1 MADTNYDVLAIG
13 AHPDD
18 VEVGCGGTLCRLV
31 AQGHSAAITFLT
43 EGEMGTGG
51 NIEIRR
57 QEARDAAKIM
67 GVYLSPPYDWGDT
80 QLTDTYQRRVEI
92 AQLIRRIRPKILLC
106 PYPQIATGRRQSH
119 PDHVA
124 TGVICLNA
132 VNIAALKKLE
142 SELEPHRVM
151 RVFHYF
157 LPQAVSP
164 SFVVDITDY
173 YERWMDSLKAH
184 RSQFQNP
191 DKDGDYLFYLETMS
205 RAYGQM
211 ARCKYGQGF
220 YSAEPVA
227 IDDLLDLVK
236 VAPQVIPK

>member
-1 MADTNYDVLAIG
+1 MTDKHYDVLAIG

-31 AQGHSAAITFLT
+31 DQGHSAAITFLT
-43 EGEMGTGG
+43 QGEMGTGG
-51 NIEIRR
+51 DIEIRR
-57 QEARDAAKIM
+57 QEARDAAQIM
-67 GVYLSPPYDWGDT
+67 GVDLQPTYDWGDT
-80 QLTDTYQRRVEI
+80 KLVDTYERRVEI
-92 AQLIRRIRPKILLC
+92 AQLIRKIRPKILLC
-106 PYPQIATGRRQSH
+106 PYPQISTGRRQSH

-124 TGVICLNA
+124 TGIICLNA
-132 VNIAALKKLE
+132 VNIASLKKLE
-142 SELEPHRVM
+142 SDLEPHRVM

-157 LPQAVSP
+157 LPQERTP

-205 RAYGQM
+205 RTYGQM
-211 ARCKYGQGF
+211 GRCKYGQGF

-227 IDDLLDLVK
+227 IADLLDLVK
-236 VAPQVIPK
+236 VLPQVIQK